1 MATTEEMNAEKVRE
15 EAFHQTEVKELT
27 TLIKFHQTEIKEL
40 TTLVKSL
47 QYDCAELTKE
57 NDELRERVKKLA
69 SRPPTWPKGYRPQN
83 RRNRHN

>member
-1 MATTEEMNAEKVRE
+1 MATTVEMKAEKVRE
-15 EAFHQTEVKELT
+15 EAFHQTEV
-27 TLIKFHQTEIKEL
+27 KEL

-83 RRNRHN
+83 RRNASRHN

>member
-15 EAFHQTEVKELT
+15 EAFHQTEV
-27 TLIKFHQTEIKEL
+27 KEL

>member
-1 MATTEEMNAEKVRE
+1 MATTVEMMNAL

-27 TLIKFHQTEIKEL
+27 SE
-40 TTLVKSL
+40 VKSL

-83 RRNRHN
+83 RRNASRHN

>member
-1 MATTEEMNAEKVRE
+1 MATTVEMMNAL

-27 TLIKFHQTEIKEL
+27 SE
-40 TTLVKSL
+40 VKSL

-69 SRPPTWPKGYRPQN
+69 SRLPTWPKGYRPQN
-83 RRNRHN
+83 RRNASRHN

>member
-1 MATTEEMNAEKVRE
+1 MATTVEMKAEKVRE

-27 TLIKFHQTEIKEL
+27 SE
-40 TTLVKSL
+40 VKSL

-83 RRNRHN
+83 RRNSHRHN

>member
-1 MATTEEMNAEKVRE
+1 MATTVEMKAEKVRE
-15 EAFHQTEVKELT
+15 EAFHQTEV
-27 TLIKFHQTEIKEL
+27 KEL

-69 SRPPTWPKGYRPQN
+69 SRLPTWPKGYRPQN
-83 RRNRHN
+83 RRNASRHN

>member
-1 MATTEEMNAEKVRE
+1 MATTVEMMNAL
-15 EAFHQTEVKELT
+15 EAFHQTEV
-27 TLIKFHQTEIKEL
+27 KEL

-83 RRNRHN
+83 RRNASRHN

>member
-1 MATTEEMNAEKVRE
+1 MATTVEMKAEKVRE
-15 EAFHQTEVKELT
+15 EAFHQTEV
-27 TLIKFHQTEIKEL
+27 KEL

-69 SRPPTWPKGYRPQN
+69 YRPPTLPKGYRPQN
-83 RRNRHN
+83 RRNSHRHN

>member
-1 MATTEEMNAEKVRE
+1 MATTVEMMNAL

-27 TLIKFHQTEIKEL
+27 AE
-40 TTLVKSL
+40 VKSL

-83 RRNRHN
+83 RRNASRHN